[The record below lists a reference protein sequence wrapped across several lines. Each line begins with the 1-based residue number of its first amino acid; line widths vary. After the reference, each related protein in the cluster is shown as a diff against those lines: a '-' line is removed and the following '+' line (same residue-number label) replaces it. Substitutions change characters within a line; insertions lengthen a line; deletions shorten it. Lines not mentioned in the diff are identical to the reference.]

1 VVDGLDSGGRV
12 MIRDPW
18 KGTSYKMDM
27 KEFQGTWNGYSIWG
41 Q

>member
-1 VVDGLDSGGRV
+1 MVDGLDSGGRV

-27 KEFQGTWNGYSIWG
+27 KEFQGTWNGCSVWG